1 MSEKT
6 SGHVCALVT
15 ILIWGTT
22 FISTKVLLDTLTPLE
37 ILFGRFLLGY
47 LALLM
52 VRPRMLHCTPAA
64 GTAEHQGLH
73 NQIRC
78 FSGCGSQ
85 ASYCV
90 GIRSNGTLLR
100 PPAQAPIACTVPSAQ
115 TAFHFIQIKFKRCNV
130 RCSVARYYLTR
141 PEPICQIGRLH
152 FVRCLTFFFVQ
163 F

>member
-1 MSEKT
+1 MTQNASTREETADLQPEDAFFKFT
-6 SGHVCALVT
+6 EAIRDNSSRLV
-15 ILIWGTT
+15 L
-22 FISTKVLLDTLTPLE
+22 
-37 ILFGRFLLGY
+37 
-47 LALLM
+47 

-141 PEPICQIGRLH
+141 PEPICQIGRLY

>member
-1 MSEKT
+1 MTQNASTREETADLQPEDAFFKFT
-6 SGHVCALVT
+6 EAIRDNSSLLVFGAAADAALR
-15 ILIWGTT
+15 
-22 FISTKVLLDTLTPLE
+22 P
-37 ILFGRFLLGY
+37 GRRDCG
-47 LALLM
+47 A
-52 VRPRMLHCTPAA
+52 P
-64 GTAEHQGLH
+64 GLH

-152 FVRCLTFFFVQ
+152 FVRYLTFFFVQ

>member
-1 MSEKT
+1 MLFSSLRKRYET
-6 SGHVCALVT
+6 
-15 ILIWGTT
+15 
-22 FISTKVLLDTLTPLE
+22 TPLF
-37 ILFGRFLLGY
+37 LFL
-47 LALLM
+47 

-141 PEPICQIGRLH
+141 PELICQIGRLH
-152 FVRCLTFFFVQ
+152 FVRYLTFFLCNFNSVSCKILFFKLFPPDFSLFFVYVL
-163 F
+163 FMNF